1 MALAPNIA
9 VISIGGTEFAI
20 EDSQSA
26 LELMAIMSKAVQL
39 DSYLYSVRDYTSAEY
54 CLAEDQSSPA
64 LKFIALR
71 KLDGQRT
78 RKEIQE
84 QGEREKKDRED
95 MEQNMK
101 DVTRPELPAPEVF

>member
-1 MALAPNIA
+1 MALVPNIA
-9 VISIGGTEFAI
+9 IVTIGSSHFAI

-39 DSYLYSVRDYTSAEY
+39 DDYTYPIREY
-54 CLAEDQSSPA
+54 TDVSHCLAEDQGLPE

-71 KLDGQRT
+71 KMDGHRT